1 MKEQFEFSVAITAS
15 LPFQVQRFRMPANST
30 SEKLSNSENT
40 NNITLRFQNGKTNEK
55 RMNGITENLTKV
67 RTR

>member
-30 SEKLSNSENT
+30 SEKLSNLENT
-40 NNITLRFQNGKTNEK
+40 NITLRFQNGKTNEK